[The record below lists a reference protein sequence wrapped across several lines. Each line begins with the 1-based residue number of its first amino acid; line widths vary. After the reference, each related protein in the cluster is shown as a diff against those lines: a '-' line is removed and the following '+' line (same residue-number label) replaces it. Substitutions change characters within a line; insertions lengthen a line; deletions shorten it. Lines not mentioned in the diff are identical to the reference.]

1 MAFKIEGRI
10 LRGLGGL
17 YEIGGS
23 DGNTY
28 LCRAKGSL
36 KRDENRAVVGD
47 KVTLRVG
54 DGEGDL
60 VIESIMPRK
69 NSLIRPLMANLDLV
83 FLTVAAASPAPSTVT
98 IDKMTAILTHNGID
112 CVICVTKSDLAPE
125 TAKELASVYTKAGF
139 PVFTLS
145 SVSGDGVDAFRAYIE
160 KRLVN
165 GCIAA
170 FAGAS
175 GIGKSTLMNRLFPD
189 LSLLT
194 GEVSEK
200 TLRGKHTTRA
210 VELFPLLD
218 GYLADTPGFSML
230 DFTRF
235 DFMALEELPLAF
247 PEFRSRLGSCRYTD
261 CTHTKEAECGI
272 TEAVRN
278 GEIPESR
285 HKSFLALYEELKK
298 KNPYA

>member
-1 MAFKIEGRI
+1 
-10 LRGLGGL
+10 
-17 YEIGGS
+17 
-23 DGNTY
+23 
-28 LCRAKGSL
+28 
-36 KRDENRAVVGD
+36 
-47 KVTLRVG
+47 
-54 DGEGDL
+54 
-60 VIESIMPRK
+60 
-69 NSLIRPLMANLDLV
+69 
-83 FLTVAAASPAPSTVT
+83 
-98 IDKMTAILTHNGID
+98 
-112 CVICVTKSDLAPE
+112 
-125 TAKELASVYTKAGF
+125 
-139 PVFTLS
+139 
-145 SVSGDGVDAFRAYIE
+145 
-160 KRLVN
+160 
-165 GCIAA
+165 
-170 FAGAS
+170 
-175 GIGKSTLMNRLFPD
+175 MNRLFPD

>member
-1 MAFKIEGRI
+1 MAVQIEGRI

-17 YEIGGS
+17 YEI
-23 DGNTY
+23 DGCDGKTY
-28 LCRAKGSL
+28 LCRAKGAL

-47 KVTLRVG
+47 RVTLRVG

-60 VIESIMPRK
+60 VIDGIMPRK

-83 FLTVAAASPAPSTVT
+83 FLTVAAASPAPSTATV
-98 IDKMTAILTHNGID
+98 DKMTAILTHNSIE
-112 CVICVTKSDLAPE
+112 CVICITKADLSPE
-125 TAKELASVYTKAGF
+125 TASELYRIYTGAGF
-139 PVFTLS
+139 TVFMLS
-145 SVSGDGVDAFRAYIE
+145 SVSGEGVDAFRAYMQT
-160 KRLVN
+160 RLTA

-189 LSLLT
+189 LSLET

-200 TLRGKHTTRA
+200 TLRGRHTTRA
-210 VELFPLLD
+210 VQLFPLLD

-235 DFMALEELPLAF
+235 DFMSLEQLPFAF
-247 PEFRSRLGSCRYTD
+247 PEFRAHIGSCRYTD
-261 CTHTKEAECGI
+261 CTHTKETECGI
-272 TEAVRN
+272 TEAVRQ
-278 GEIPESR
+278 GKIPESR
-285 HKSFLALYEELKK
+285 HKSFLMLYEELKK

>member
-23 DGNTY
+23 DGKTY
-28 LCRAKGSL
+28 LCRAKGTL

-54 DGEGDL
+54 DSEGDI

-112 CVICVTKSDLAPE
+112 CVICVTKADLSPE
-125 TAKELASVYTKAGF
+125 TAKELSSVYTKAGF

-145 SVSGDGVDAFRAYIE
+145 SLSGEGVDAFRAYIE
-160 KRLVN
+160 KRLIN

-210 VELFPLLD
+210 VELFPLID

-235 DFMALEELPLAF
+235 DFMTLEELPLAF
-247 PEFRSRLGSCRYTD
+247 PEFRACLGLCRYTD
-261 CTHTKEAECGI
+261 CTHTKEAECGV